1 VWRWPAG
8 VISFAE
14 YIKMMSS
21 GGSFGVVSL
30 DLHACGFCFFYSLR
44 SEKGKGKNKMVS
56 NQKKAWQGL
65 QGGTE

>member
-1 VWRWPAG
+1 
-8 VISFAE
+8 
-14 YIKMMSS
+14 MMSS